1 MLETTN
7 FDFSSKSVLVIGASL
22 GGIGSAIAEGFKS
35 AGANVVITG
44 IEEKPIEKLRKK
56 FAYFKLDVQEEK
68 DFDNLN
74 QHTATLDILVNCAGV
89 SDRGKGSSIPV
100 FENILDINLTGTYRS
115 CSAFFS
121 KLQSS
126 QGSIINI
133 GSMYGNFGSPKVP
146 AYGAAKSGIHQLT
159 KSLAIA
165 WAEHGIRVNAIAPG
179 FIDTPGTRVGRSDP
193 NHYNAVVSRTP
204 LGRWGKPVDLVGATL
219 FLASLDAAFI
229 TGVTLNVDGGYS
241 AV

>member
-1 MLETTN
+1 M
-7 FDFSSKSVLVIGASL
+7 
-22 GGIGSAIAEGFKS
+22 
-35 AGANVVITG
+35 
-44 IEEKPIEKLRKK
+44 
-56 FAYFKLDVQEEK
+56 
-68 DFDNLN
+68 
-74 QHTATLDILVNCAGV
+74 
-89 SDRGKGSSIPV
+89 
-100 FENILDINLTGTYRS
+100 FESILDINLTGTYRS
-115 CSAFFS
+115 CSVFFS

-126 QGSIINI
+126 KGCIINI

-165 WAEHGIRVNAIAPG
+165 WAEYGIRVNAIAPG
-179 FIDTPGTRVGRSDP
+179 FIDTPGTRVGRSDQ
-193 NHYNAVVSRTP
+193 NHYNAVVGRTP
-204 LGRWGKPVDLVGATL
+204 LARWGKSEDLVGPTL